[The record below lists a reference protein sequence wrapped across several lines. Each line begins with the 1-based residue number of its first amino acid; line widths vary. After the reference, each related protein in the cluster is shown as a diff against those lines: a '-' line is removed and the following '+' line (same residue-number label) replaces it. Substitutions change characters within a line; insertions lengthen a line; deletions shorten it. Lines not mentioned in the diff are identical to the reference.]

1 MLGGLI
7 EANVESRPE
16 KQKDFESLAAKV
28 GIFVTDID
36 EGVTLDFRSG
46 SLVVHNGLE
55 PKRDITIRAEAGTVM
70 SLSNLKIGL
79 FGMPVYYDEVGRG
92 VALKLLDG
100 LAGNEVL
107 GLQTAD
113 ADSEKNE
120 AESKDRAADDQ
131 RGPIRRHSAALQ
143 GGNTGF
149 EQHDQGRHDQDSAAD
164 DKPHPGTY
172 LRHFLG
178 NLGTG
183 ELALL
188 AHQRRHLIDQI
199 DENLWN
205 GTGMIH
211 GGFSFIPSRRR
222 PRAQPSS

>member
-55 PKRDITIRAEAGTVM
+55 PRRDITIRAEAGTVM

-92 VALKLLDG
+92 VALKLLQGKLRIDG
-100 LAGNEVL
+100 L
-107 GLQTAD
+107 
-113 ADSEKNE
+113 
-120 AESKDRAADDQ
+120 
-131 RGPIRRHSAALQ
+131 
-143 GGNTGF
+143 
-149 EQHDQGRHDQDSAAD
+149 
-164 DKPHPGTY
+164 
-172 LRHFLG
+172 LG
-178 NLGTG
+178 NIATLNTVT
-183 ELALL
+183 
-188 AHQRRHLIDQI
+188 RI
-199 DENLWN
+199 
-205 GTGMIH
+205 
-211 GGFSFIPSRRR
+211 FSV
-222 PRAQPSS
+222 A